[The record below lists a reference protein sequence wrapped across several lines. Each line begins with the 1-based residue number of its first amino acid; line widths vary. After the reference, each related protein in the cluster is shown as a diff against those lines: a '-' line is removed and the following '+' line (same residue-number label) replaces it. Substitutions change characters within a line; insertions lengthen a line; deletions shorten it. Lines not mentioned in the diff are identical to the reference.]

1 MKRIYFYIASFLVL
15 AMSCSKDEILEPLAY
30 QLTEDLIITETSG
43 IRLQNYIVQEE
54 VNINIKLPETG
65 TYRIKLV
72 DISNTTISQ
81 EKVDG
86 SKGDN
91 LLKIYVKALPASSYT
106 VLVTDENNALI
117 GRDLF
122 SKI

>member
-1 MKRIYFYIASFLVL
+1 MKKISFYLASILILV
-15 AMSCSKDEILEPLAY
+15 ASCSKEDILEPIPY
-30 QLTEDLIITETSG
+30 QISEELIINEASG
-43 IRLQNYIVQEE
+43 IRLQNYNVQEE

-86 SKGDN
+86 VKGDN

-106 VLVTDENNALI
+106 VLVTDEKDALI